1 MRLKIAFALL
11 ALTSFAFAQQDQQRR
26 IVRPVNNASAVRLQ
40 GTLAPRA
47 RADMDRGPVASA
59 MRLDRMTMVF
69 SRTAAQQAELDRL
82 LVAQH
87 DPSSADYHRWLT
99 PEEFGDRFGVTEA
112 DVNLVAVWLVAQGF
126 TVDDIARGRT
136 WIAFSGTA
144 AQVEAAFHAPLHNY
158 MVGGK
163 LHFAPSVEAAVPD
176 AFAPVV
182 SAITGLNDFRPR
194 PHSKARQV
202 DPRLTS
208 SLSGN
213 HFVVPGDFG
222 IIYNLPDYVN
232 GVFQSGNDGTG
243 QTIGVVGQTI
253 SSGTVAVSTLS
264 SDNATFRSL
273 GGLPA
278 GSLTLT
284 PVGSPPSNFATGD
297 FSEASLDI
305 QWSGA
310 IAPGANIIFAYSQN
324 ALNNSLQFLVNQN
337 VATVISI
344 SYGGCEASF
353 NASDYTTIEGY
364 LQQAN
369 IQGQTVTVAA
379 GDLGAADCDGTPQNP
394 TAVV

>member
-1 MRLKIAFALL
+1 M
-11 ALTSFAFAQQDQQRR
+11 
-26 IVRPVNNASAVRLQ
+26 
-40 GTLAPRA
+40 
-47 RADMDRGPVASA
+47 
-59 MRLDRMTMVF
+59 
-69 SRTAAQQAELDRL
+69 
-82 LVAQH
+82 
-87 DPSSADYHRWLT
+87 
-99 PEEFGDRFGVTEA
+99 
-112 DVNLVAVWLVAQGF
+112 NLVAVWLAAQGF
-126 TVDDIARGRT
+126 TVDEIARSRT

-144 AQVEAAFHAPLHNY
+144 AQVETAFHAPLHNY
-158 MVGGK
+158 MVAGK

-176 AFAPVV
+176 AFAPAV

-194 PHSKARQV
+194 PHSQTRHI

-232 GVFQSGNDGTG
+232 GAFQSGNDGAG
-243 QTIGVVGQTI
+243 QTIGVVGQSS

-284 PVGSPPSNFATGD
+284 PVGSPSNNFATGD

-310 IAPGANIIFAYSQN
+310 IAPNANIIFAYSQN
-324 ALNNSLQFLVNQN
+324 ALNTSLPSLVNQN
-337 VATVISI
+337 IATVISV
-344 SYGGCEASF
+344 SYGDCEANFS
-353 NASDYTTIEGY
+353 AGEYSTIEGA
-364 LQQAN
+364 LAQAN
-369 IQGQTVTVAA
+369 AQGQTVTVAA
-379 GDLGAADCDGTPQNP
+379 GDLVPRIATGHRRIPSRPPRTVSRSTIPPAPFM
-394 TAVV
+394 